1 MDYPGDYDDSDL
13 LGNREFMWMFTEEE
27 ELNEDNYDFYNPSKF
42 PPPPDSPQWKGPNF
56 DKLPTVTFDKSR
68 TELWSHAKEQIATLL
83 QKLDEAEAPGEGT
96 PKEADGE
103 AKAEAKAKAKA
114 AKQKKKQR
122 KKQKRRN
129 TLHLHSIIRLLHHQL
144 PTTLEMSCTFVPNS
158 RRF

>member
-13 LGNREFMWMFTEEE
+13 LGNREFMRMFTEEE

-42 PPPPDSPQWKGPNF
+42 PPPPDSPQPKGPNF

-96 PKEADGE
+96 QKEAEGGSKSKGKSCQAKEE
-103 AKAEAKAKAKA
+103 ASKRRS
-114 AKQKKKQR
+114 KQKKKQR

-129 TLHLHSIIRLLHHQL
+129 TLHF
-144 PTTLEMSCTFVPNS
+144 TLYY
-158 RRF
+158 